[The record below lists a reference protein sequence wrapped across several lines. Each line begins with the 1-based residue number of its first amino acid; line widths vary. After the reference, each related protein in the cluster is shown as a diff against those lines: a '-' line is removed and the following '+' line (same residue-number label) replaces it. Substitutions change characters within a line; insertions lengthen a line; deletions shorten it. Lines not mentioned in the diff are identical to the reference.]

1 MLSKVKLAKR
11 ISTTVFDA
19 ELLDL
24 IGAAIADLK
33 LCGITFT
40 STTVTGQGGGV
51 TDYTVTDPLISRAI
65 VTYCVMNFGS
75 PEDYERLKKSYDEQ
89 KGQLRETSGYGLVD
103 ATKEA

>member
-24 IGAAIADLK
+24 IDAAIADLK
-33 LCGITFT
+33 LIGITFNY
-40 STTVTGQGGGV
+40 TTVTGQDGAV

-103 ATKEA
+103 ATEA